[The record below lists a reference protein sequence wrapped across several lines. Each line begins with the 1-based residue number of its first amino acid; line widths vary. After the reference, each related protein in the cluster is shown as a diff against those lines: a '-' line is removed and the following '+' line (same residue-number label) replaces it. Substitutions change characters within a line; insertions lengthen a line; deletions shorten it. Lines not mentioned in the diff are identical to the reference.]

1 MVAMELETK
10 SRPGPIDSL
19 FRSNTGTES
28 TKSDIFCRM
37 DSKTAK
43 LNAPCGNDN
52 MKFAPAPRVS
62 RRNICGFI
70 KLTREGLLGPKEDC
84 MMVFMVFA
92 GCITVCAIL
101 LEIAPLTML
110 SQNNRGR
117 VATNAGAVAEPPRG
131 VSLSFLLFASVDLLL
146 TTRFAFITEDVSNDE
161 DEDDVCL
168 CFKCG
173 FIVNVISFAS
183 SE

>member
-1 MVAMELETK
+1 MVAIELETK

-28 TKSDIFCRM
+28 TNSDIRCRM

-70 KLTREGLLGPKEDC
+70 KSTREGLLGPKEDC

-101 LEIAPLTML
+101 LEMAPLTML
-110 SQNNRGR
+110 SQNSRGR
-117 VATNAGAVAEPPRG
+117 VANAVAEPPRG
-131 VSLSFLLFASVDLLL
+131 VSFLSFASVDL

-161 DEDDVCL
+161 DGDDDV